1 MAPSQSTSR
10 LQLREE
16 NLEKNISHCKLL
28 VENATTRN
36 FVDLLLVII
45 ILVLLGVAA
54 PIIRGDYCERS
65 NDVRIT
71 GDGNT
76 SKCFVNSSCMT
87 LTGNNHSGSCHCH
100 VGFKWDGH
108 VCSDIDEC
116 ASGNHSCPTNSSCK
130 NIFGSY
136 ICECSHGYAEK
147 RHCIDLDECK
157 LELHECDKHADCT
170 NTMGSYN
177 CTCQAG
183 FYGDGRSCRS
193 I

>member
-1 MAPSQSTSR
+1 MAPSQTT
-10 LQLREE
+10 LQLQ
-16 NLEKNISHCKLL
+16 LQEKNFENISHCKLL

-36 FVDLLLVII
+36 VVDLLLVFI

-54 PIIRGDYCERS
+54 PIIRGDYCETS
-65 NDVRIT
+65 NDAKVSS
-71 GDGNT
+71 DGNT
-76 SKCFVNSSCMT
+76 PKCFVNSSCVT
-87 LTGNNHSGSCHCH
+87 LTGNNYRGICHCH

-108 VCSDIDEC
+108 LCSDIDEC
-116 ASGNHSCPTNSSCK
+116 TSGNYSCPTNTYCK
-130 NIFGSY
+130 NTFGSY
-136 ICECSHGYAEK
+136 ICECSHGYVEK
-147 RHCIDLDECK
+147 RHCIDIDECK

-170 NTMGSYN
+170 NTVGSYN